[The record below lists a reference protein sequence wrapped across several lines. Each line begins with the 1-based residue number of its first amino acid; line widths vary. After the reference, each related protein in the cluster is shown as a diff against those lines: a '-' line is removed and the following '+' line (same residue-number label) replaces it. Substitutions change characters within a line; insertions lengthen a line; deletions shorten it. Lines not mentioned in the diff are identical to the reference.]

1 MGFEFGSDTA
11 VCHRCGKKFSTRRGY
26 FFVSHAN
33 LYRDVGY
40 LPYCKDCVQAM
51 FEDFYSQCNDIR
63 GAMRCLC
70 RKLDLYWNNG
80 VYHGAIDARAN
91 SRTIVSRY
99 MGRISNSPQ
108 YDGKSY
114 EDTLAEE
121 GTMWDFSGNTS
132 IPSADQLNIDAYIK
146 SVGVE
151 KIQSEAEAIQ
161 QEREEAKEQIEQE
174 VDPKVIKFW
183 GPGFDAEMYNQLEE
197 RRKYW
202 MSRLPNGGKDI
213 DVGTEAII
221 RQICP
226 LELDINRDRLAGKSV
241 DKSVNTLNSLLGS
254 ANLKPVQRAND
265 MDASLNNTP
274 FGVWTWK
281 LEHER
286 PVRDVDPDF
295 ADADGIAKYI
305 STWFY
310 GHAAKSLGVKNMH
323 SKLYDQAMEKYTVQ
337 KPEYEGDDDDLL
349 FDVLGDDDD
358 GGDD

>member
-11 VCHRCGKKFSTRRGY
+11 VCHKCGRKFSARRGY
-26 FFVSHAN
+26 FYASHAG
-33 LYRDVGY
+33 LYKGIGY
-40 LPYCKDCVQAM
+40 LPICKDCTQET
-51 FEDFYSQCNDIR
+51 FDEFFKQCGEMK
-63 GAMRCLC
+63 GAVRCTC
-70 RKLDLYWNNG
+70 RKLNLYWND
-80 VYHGAIDARAN
+80 GAFQSVVKLSNVNNRN
-91 SRTIVSRY
+91 VMMRY
-99 MGRISNSPQ
+99 ISKINAPQ

-114 EDTLAEE
+114 DDTLAEE
-121 GTMWDFSGNTS
+121 GTLWDFNGNTV
-132 IPSADQLNIDAYIK
+132 IPKADELNIESYIK

-161 QEREEAKEQIEQE
+161 REREDAKEQAMHE
-174 VDPKVIKFW
+174 VDPEIIKFW
-183 GPGFDAEMYNQLEE
+183 GSGFDTEMYNQLEE

-202 MSRLPNGGKDI
+202 MSRLPNGGKDV

-226 LELDINRDRLAGKSV
+226 LELDINRNRLAGKSV
-241 DKSVNTLNSLLGS
+241 DKSINTLNTLLGS

-265 MDASLNNTP
+265 ADSSINNTP
-274 FGVWTWK
+274 FGVLIRK
-281 LEHER
+281 LEYER
-286 PVRDVDPDF
+286 PVREVDPEF

-310 GHAAKSLGVKNMH
+310 GHTAKSLGVKNIH

-349 FDVLGDDDD
+349 FDILGDDDNN
-358 GGDD
+358 GDE